1 MGGILRRMRPGDE
14 KLRWGIAAYA
24 VLAAL
29 AGLTLRGP
37 FRVAVLILLAGLA
50 VKTWIGILRDGS

>member
-1 MGGILRRMRPGDE
+1 MLADRE
-14 KLRWGIAAYA
+14 KLRWGLAAYGI
-24 VLAAL
+24 LAAL

-37 FRVAVLILLAGLA
+37 LRIAVLILLAGLA

>member
-1 MGGILRRMRPGDE
+1 MVPGRE
-14 KLRWGIAAYA
+14 KLKWGIAAYA

-37 FRVAVLILLAGLA
+37 FRIAVLILLAGLA

>member
-1 MGGILRRMRPGDE
+1 MVSGRE
-14 KLRWGIAAYA
+14 KFKLGIAAYA

-37 FRVAVLILLAGLA
+37 FRIAVLILLAGLA
-50 VKTWIGILRDGS
+50 AKTWIGILRDGS